1 MFVGVFLSLIYVFFK
16 TVNLKELL
24 SWKNKA

>member
-1 MFVGVFLSLIYVFFK
+1 VFVALIYVFFK

-24 SWKNKA
+24 GWKNKA